1 MAFFPIKVTTKLPNT
16 PRAFSE
22 SSLFDGDNFKRVST
36 TPFETN
42 GPALSKMV
50 ERLHKVPKHDSFVSM
65 LVVLDSRIPMRN
77 GTISDEA
84 KGKGVFANEDNV
96 KSNSANPS
104 LVGSSRRLVFFGS
117 FDRIPASTIS
127 ALFLKNKKMGD
138 IRENLIIMSVI
149 SNFG

>member
-16 PRAFSE
+16 ARAFSE
-22 SSLFDGDNFKRVST
+22 SSFDGNNFKRVST

-42 GPALSKMV
+42 APALSKMV

-84 KGKGVFANEDNV
+84 KGDVFANEDNV

-127 ALFLKNKKMGD
+127 ALFLRNKKMGD